1 MCAILAHM
9 ASIDPFKY
17 DMLSDEEKTAYVS
30 PSLTVYDLTKLKNK
44 KNRKYENRR
53 TDRSLE
59 LFPSF
64 PSD

>member
-1 MCAILAHM
+1 ML
-9 ASIDPFKY
+9 SIDPFKY
-17 DMLSDEEKTAYVS
+17 EMISDEEKSAYIS
-30 PSLTVYDLTKLKNK
+30 PSLTVCDLPKPKNK
-44 KNRKYENRR
+44 KNRKNENCR

>member
-1 MCAILAHM
+1 MITFM

-17 DMLSDEEKTAYVS
+17 EMLSDDEKSAYVL
-30 PSLTVYDLTKLKNK
+30 PPLTGYGLPKLKNK
-44 KNRKYENRR
+44 KNRKDENCR